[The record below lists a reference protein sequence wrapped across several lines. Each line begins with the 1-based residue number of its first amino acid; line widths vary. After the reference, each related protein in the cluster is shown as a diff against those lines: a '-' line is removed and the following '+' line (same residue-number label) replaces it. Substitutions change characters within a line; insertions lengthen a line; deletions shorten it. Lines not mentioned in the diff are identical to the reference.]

1 MSAKAL
7 DCQAGA
13 VRQEQRVGAL
23 RMNTPG
29 RAASGWWDSHNN
41 ALYLEKLVHQSDAD
55 EKSDGAEPESAKPAL
70 SLLWRPISF
79 PRTAASKAREVRARA
94 VPLPREA
101 TAERVEPS

>member
-7 DCQAGA
+7 DWQAGA

-29 RAASGWWDSHNN
+29 RAVSGWWDSHNN

-55 EKSDGAEPESAKPAL
+55 EKSDKAELESAKPAL
-70 SLLWRPISF
+70 SLLWRPIPF
-79 PRTAASKAREVRARA
+79 PRTAASKAREARARA
-94 VPLPREA
+94 VPRPRGASPE
-101 TAERVEPS
+101 TAEPS